1 MPNVEIIE
9 IIAEKVPNVKAI
21 CLVLWRTNLENNRNI
36 SLDESL
42 DEELKNETEKVGNVF
57 TDDAGSNIRIIFGL
71 SVNTDE
77 YQGTFFYLQKY
88 NDERK
93 LLDGFEEYSIRD
105 QNEFSSFLKR
115 VEAKGRESIDASDKI
130 PMVITSLGDIST
142 KNYYR
147 INASH
152 LTYIRKGITWSQ
164 IKDRAMEKETLLG

>member
-1 MPNVEIIE
+1 MPNFEIIE
-9 IIAEKVPNVKAI
+9 IIAEKVPNVNAI

-77 YQGTFFYLQKY
+77 YQVPEWRQ
-88 NDERK
+88 
-93 LLDGFEEYSIRD
+93 
-105 QNEFSSFLKR
+105 
-115 VEAKGRESIDASDKI
+115 GRESIDASDKI

-164 IKDRAMEKETLLG
+164 IEDQAMEKEILLG